1 MIDPQAI
8 TVAQRALGR
17 QLARL
22 RKAAGLRQADLATL
36 ILTSRSGVANVET
49 GHNRGSLDFWTRADR
64 ALKAGGDLIRGY
76 QEVMT
81 LIRQRDA
88 DDAHAAAAVRSAAT
102 GELTRGVV
110 AAGAVEPRPSG
121 RLASILT
128 GTLVI
133 DESRAPS
140 NAGGQVSQ
148 VLIAPAGR
156 FFDGLAIDAQVYPAV
171 DDGRIVTAVPAG
183 FVDDQFLR
191 RPRRALVVG
200 VTDDQGGWRPFG
212 LDSRQARRRLMKG
225 GRGSRLLMPP
235 AYALDDLT
243 LGILW
248 AVANLDEALLNDDGL
263 LAHLQSELARYETLP
278 QSAAGRDMA
287 GDLTEVSRMWLGSDF
302 CARHILRHLPDATD
316 IPLFWTR
323 EQRGEEASTWLLFA
337 HKYDYLRAV
346 ADRFG
351 PAGLSRAFCIPPE
364 TVAAS
369 PRAERILLLLAAALM
384 ESFSIRV
391 EVCTDPEYSSVE
403 GFVLDDRKAIVANWV
418 GADGIWQVGVTTSR
432 PAIRNYADIT
442 GYSRTHSV
450 VEGSSPARRLRL
462 LADYLELD
470 WPRLITRTSELSEYG
485 CAGVAEPRSRLLS
498 VSGADRACR
507 YLAKIGTETD

>member
-22 RKAAGLRQADLATL
+22 RKAAGLRQADLAAL

-64 ALKAGGDLIRGY
+64 ALQADGDLIRGY

-88 DDAHAAAAVRSAAT
+88 DDAQAAAAVRSAAT
-102 GELTRGVV
+102 RGLTPAVVV
-110 AAGAVEPRPSG
+110 ASGAVQPRPSG

-133 DESRAPS
+133 HESSAPS

-200 VTDDQGGWRPFG
+200 VTDNQGGWRPFG
-212 LDSRQARRRLMKG
+212 LDNRQARRRLMKG
-225 GRGSRLLMPP
+225 GPGARLLMPP

-263 LAHLQSELARYETLP
+263 LAHLQGELARYETLP

-316 IPLFWTR
+316 IPR
-323 EQRGEEASTWLLFA
+323 
-337 HKYDYLRAV
+337 
-346 ADRFG
+346 
-351 PAGLSRAFCIPPE
+351 
-364 TVAAS
+364 
-369 PRAERILLLLAAALM
+369 
-384 ESFSIRV
+384 
-391 EVCTDPEYSSVE
+391 
-403 GFVLDDRKAIVANWV
+403 VLDARA
-418 GADGIWQVGVTTSR
+418 
-432 PAIRNYADIT
+432 
-442 GYSRTHSV
+442 
-450 VEGSSPARRLRL
+450 ARR
-462 LADYLELD
+462 
-470 WPRLITRTSELSEYG
+470 G
-485 CAGVAEPRSRLLS
+485 GQHVA
-498 VSGADRACR
+498 VVRAQ
-507 YLAKIGTETD
+507 A